1 MDASWRVP
9 VLWRVLLR
17 FSRVLVPLICRLR
30 VSGQVP
36 AGLRHGPLILAAN
49 HVSPVDPIILTAAC
63 SIAGVAPRFM
73 ATGGLFD
80 APVAGW
86 AMRASGHLRVDRHTA
101 QVAEALP
108 NAAAALRAGSV
119 VLVYP
124 EGRIGLDPWMWPE
137 RGKTGVARMAALSG
151 ADVIPV
157 AQWGSHAVLPYTA
170 PKDVVRSVLRAMR
183 RRPVV
188 QVRFGEP
195 VDLSGLTGS
204 AGAQAMRATDR
215 IMQAITDTLMPL
227 RVDEPEM
234 PSIVDHTRP
243 ADMARVRRRPAGV
256 SPGPQRRSGHGTPVR
271 QDTPERDD
279 SPGW

>member
-9 VLWRVLLR
+9 VVWRVLLR

-30 VSGQVP
+30 VSGEVP
-36 AGLRHGPLILAAN
+36 AELRHGPLILAAN
-49 HVSPVDPIILTAAC
+49 HVSPVDPVLMTAAC
-63 SIAGVAPRFM
+63 SIAKVAPRFM

-80 APVAGW
+80 APIAGW

-137 RGKTGVARMAALSG
+137 RGKTGVARMASMSG
-151 ADVIPV
+151 APVIPV

-170 PKDVVRSVLRAMR
+170 PVGIVRSVLKAMW

-188 QVRFGEP
+188 MIRFGEP
-195 VDLSGLTGS
+195 VDLTGLSGS

-215 IMQAITDTLMPL
+215 IVQGIADTLVPL
-227 RVDEPEM
+227 RQDEPEL
-234 PSIVDHTRP
+234 PRFVDRTRP
-243 ADMARVRRRPAGV
+243 ADMSRVRRRRAAA
-256 SPGPQRRSGHGTPVR
+256 
-271 QDTPERDD
+271 
-279 SPGW
+279 

>member
-9 VLWRVLLR
+9 VVWRGLLR
-17 FSRVLVPLICRLR
+17 LSRVVVPLICRLR

-36 AGLRHGPLILAAN
+36 AELRRGPLIVAAN
-49 HVSPVDPIILTAAC
+49 HVSPVDPVIMTAAC
-63 SIAGVAPRFM
+63 SIAGLAPRFM

-80 APVAGW
+80 APIAGW
-86 AMRASGHLRVDRHTA
+86 VMRASGHVRVDRHTA
-101 QVAEALP
+101 QVADALP
-108 NAAAALRAGSV
+108 NAADALRARSV

-151 ADVIPV
+151 APVVPV
-157 AQWGSHAVLPYTA
+157 AQWGSHAVLPYSA
-170 PKDVVRSVLRAMR
+170 PKDLVRAVLRAMW

-188 QVRFGEP
+188 LVRFGEP

-215 IMQAITDTLMPL
+215 IVQAIADTLAPL
-227 RVDEPEM
+227 RPDEPEV
-234 PSIVDHTRP
+234 PHFVDATRP
-243 ADMARVRRRPAGV
+243 VDLARARRG
-256 SPGPQRRSGHGTPVR
+256 RSGASPRLV
-271 QDTPERDD
+271 QPD
-279 SPGW
+279 SPGQ